1 MENELVERRIVHEPG
16 YTELV
21 SHSESKDRNIWK
33 DLWYR
38 VRREADSSQQPG
50 ITRENTGT
58 VSPNEDPPEN
68 LHSAPL
74 LIKPSTFTVH
84 CSDGSAQSGRLFRS
98 RTIESAYH
106 RVEKTSLYTCNQG
119 RIEQLR
125 GHHTQL
131 KVKVNTSSCS
141 APECGYDKEERETE
155 GADISLLSLTE
166 AQLYKRRLATR
177 NSERK
182 MRYVKI
188 SHAAL
193 SEPDLSKAPKRSAMK
208 RDKDTSQSTLNTQ
221 HDRNELR
228 EISIVS
234 RARNSDSLSSVPMTP
249 DSVQQNTRVAS
260 SMGHSTCSS
269 ISQASYD
276 SDGFAIQSTASEMSS
291 MFRFQSTPPRVSCA
305 SPVMRCSGSFERT
318 ASGSRL
324 AAGAFDTNMQYPNE
338 VDEDNILRDFEVNS
352 PTETDNE
359 DDGIHDK
366 LPRLHN
372 LVLRKDSLGDIL
384 DSPISANDHSP
395 LYDDNTGEEVSSSQ
409 DDSESPTDS
418 PDVHFPQEFRR
429 RSSEIPIVE
438 VLSGALCAAGYGM
451 VGRLLEFWLP
461 QRTFC
466 ENLLRSSGIS
476 ELSDDLAWQR
486 RKAILRE
493 LSRSSL
499 HTSEESPTHEMLF
512 LRFSKF
518 VEVLELEPEDRTGDK
533 PWIRLTAADRARIRR
548 ELNDYKRIEMFVH
561 SDSEKNT

>member
-1 MENELVERRIVHEPG
+1 MGNAKSFPLLSPVENVQVERRIFRAHG

-21 SHSESKDRNIWK
+21 SESESKDRNVWK

-38 VRREADSSQQPG
+38 VRRERTSPQQFS
-50 ITRENTGT
+50 ITREDTDT
-58 VSPNEDPPEN
+58 SPPDGNPPGN
-68 LHSAPL
+68 LHSAPM

-98 RTIESAYH
+98 RTRETAYH
-106 RVEKTSLYTCNQG
+106 RVEKTSLYTCNQS

-125 GHHTQL
+125 GHHTFQQL
-131 KVKVNTSSCS
+131 KVKINTSSCS
-141 APECGYDKEERETE
+141 APECGYEKDDRETE
-155 GADISLLSLTE
+155 GGDISLLSLTE
-166 AQLYKRRLATR
+166 ARLYKRRLATK

-221 HDRNELR
+221 HDGNELR

-234 RARNSDSLSSVPMTP
+234 DARNSDSLSSVPVTP
-249 DSVQQNTRVAS
+249 DSAEQNTRVVS
-260 SMGHSTCSS
+260 PMGHSTCSS
-269 ISQASYD
+269 ISHTSYD
-276 SDGFAIQSTASEMSS
+276 SDCFPIPSTASEMSS
-291 MFRFQSTPPRVSCA
+291 MFGFQTTPPRVSCG
-305 SPVMRCSGSFERT
+305 SPVMRSSGSFERT
-318 ASGSRL
+318 APGSKL
-324 AAGAFDTNMQYPNE
+324 AADALDTHMQYPHE
-338 VDEDNILRDFEVNS
+338 VEEETILRSITDFEIDS

-359 DDGIHDK
+359 DDEVHDK
-366 LPRLHN
+366 IPRLHN

-384 DSPISANDHSP
+384 DSPTSANEHSP
-395 LYDDNTGEEVSSSQ
+395 LYDDNMDEEISSSR
-409 DDSESPTDS
+409 DDSESLTDS
-418 PDVHFPQEFRR
+418 PDVHSPQEFRR

-466 ENLLRSSGIS
+466 ENLLLSSGIS

-493 LSRSSL
+493 LARSKNPQQMRCYFCDSQN
-499 HTSEESPTHEMLF
+499 SWRF
-512 LRFSKF
+512 LNWNRKI
-518 VEVLELEPEDRTGDK
+518 ELVTNRG
-533 PWIRLTAADRARIRR
+533 
-548 ELNDYKRIEMFVH
+548 
-561 SDSEKNT
+561 SD